1 MMTTDMTHR
10 SGRSPYEV
18 ELEDAI
24 LGLWDEDQ
32 IMVPEADRH
41 FLLEHHVRPELPE
54 FGGVDHE
61 TDFPVA
67 DEIEA
72 YRVNTHSGRI
82 VLWPPMSREPER
94 TGPEQDTDHASD
106 ARTRLDRVNRHF
118 RRKAGAVFNDVD
130 ALGLLTRMNSKIVV
144 ETSDFDFCNG
154 GRSLAKLTAAN
165 FCDVGANG
173 IYITDRGRRFIAKL
187 NTV

>member
-1 MMTTDMTHR
+1 MTTDMTHR

-18 ELEDAI
+18 EHEGAI
-24 LGLWDEDQ
+24 FGLWDEDQ
-32 IMVPEADRH
+32 IMVLEADRH

-54 FGGVDHE
+54 FWGLDHE
-61 TDFPVA
+61 TDFPLA
-67 DEIEA
+67 DEIDA

-82 VLWPPMSREPER
+82 VLWPQMSREPER

-144 ETSDFDFCNG
+144 ETSDFDFCND
-154 GRSLAKLTAAN
+154 GRSLAKLAAAN